1 MYIIV
6 NKAKFIVR
14 ENPNEYIKNNIN
26 SINTT
31 SLSYSKV
38 ATHLLISF
46 PIINNILQI
55 VVKNKR
61 TEYKN

>member
-6 NKAKFIVR
+6 NKAKFTVR

-46 PIINNILQI
+46 PIIDNILQI